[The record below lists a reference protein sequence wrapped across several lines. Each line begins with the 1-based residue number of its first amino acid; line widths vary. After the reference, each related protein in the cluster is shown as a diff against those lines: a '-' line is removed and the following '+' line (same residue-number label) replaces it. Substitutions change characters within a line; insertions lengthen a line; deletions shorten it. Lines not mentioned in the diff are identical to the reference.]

1 MNKVK
6 QILKNKGNQVWSV
19 SPESS
24 VLDAL
29 KVMGEHNT
37 GAVMVMQGETLVG
50 IFTERDYARKVG
62 LVDAAPSSVKIAD
75 VMTRDLVRVASEDS
89 VNQCMELITKHHI
102 RHLPVVENEQVLG
115 VISIGDVVK
124 DMIEELKF
132 AVKQLENYIV
142 YFR

>member
-37 GAVMVMQGETLVG
+37 GGVLVLEGETLVG

-62 LVDAAPSSVKIAD
+62 LLDLAPSSVKIAE
-75 VMTRDLVRVASEDS
+75 VMTRDLVSVTAEDS
-89 VNQCMELITKHHI
+89 VNQCMELITEHHI
-102 RHLPVVENEQVLG
+102 RHLPVIENQQVLG